1 MYKIIG
7 GDQKEYGP
15 VSGDEL
21 RRWIAEGRLSVQS
34 LARAEGTT
42 EWLPLASFPEFAEA
56 LGLQAPVT
64 EPGAPVG
71 AVALTSEDI
80 LARQPQVQVGE
91 CLSRGWELLRTN
103 FALLFGASLVY
114 WGIAFACSL
123 NLITQLMYSVCY
135 GVFAGGLYM
144 VFLKRLRGQRAVV
157 TDVFSGFKLGVAQL
171 LLSGFLSMFLGS
183 LGFCCCLVPGIYLLV
198 AWKFCVP
205 LVADR
210 GMEFWSAM
218 ELSRKVVTKVWFET
232 LGLILL
238 AYLPFLLVF
247 FVVQMAI
254 AFSGSGPAFKPDWSA
269 SNPPD
274 FEKMVAEITRLI
286 KEGSSHRSPLL
297 LVPQF
302 AFLLNLPFAV
312 GALMCAYE
320 NLFGARAARTT

>member
-171 LLSGFLSMFLGS
+171 LLSGFLS
-183 LGFCCCLVPGIYLLV
+183 
-198 AWKFCVP
+198 
-205 LVADR
+205 
-210 GMEFWSAM
+210 
-218 ELSRKVVTKVWFET
+218 
-232 LGLILL
+232 
-238 AYLPFLLVF
+238 
-247 FVVQMAI
+247 
-254 AFSGSGPAFKPDWSA
+254 
-269 SNPPD
+269 
-274 FEKMVAEITRLI
+274 
-286 KEGSSHRSPLL
+286 
-297 LVPQF
+297 
-302 AFLLNLPFAV
+302 
-312 GALMCAYE
+312 
-320 NLFGARAARTT
+320 